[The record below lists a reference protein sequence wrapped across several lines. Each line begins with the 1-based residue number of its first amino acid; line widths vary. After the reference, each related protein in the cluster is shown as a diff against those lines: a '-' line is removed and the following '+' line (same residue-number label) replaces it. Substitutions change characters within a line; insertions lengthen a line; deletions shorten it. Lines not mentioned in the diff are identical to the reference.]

1 MRKYLLL
8 ILVLVFISLLSSCQ
22 KEESVAEYIPFKS
35 EKDGKWGFINLD
47 GDVLLEDEF
56 KREPTIVSNDR
67 FFAKNK
73 EGYWEMYTADKNA
86 RQVGKEYVQAGA
98 FIEDVAPVVEKGRAI
113 DFIDKN
119 GKVKFT
125 LGNVDGVAITS
136 CRNFIDGVAIFKCG
150 GYYGAIDES
159 GNVVIKP
166 DYLVLEPAKD
176 GKLVGI
182 HSKYKEIEDR
192 AKVKITVL
200 DTSGK
205 VLSEFAL
212 DRILESLDY
221 FSDGVLAVAKKDTD
235 GINYWGLIND
245 KGEWVLHASHKIRS
259 VKGMRNGKFI
269 FSDGE
274 QCGLMDFNG
283 EVLIRPKYS
292 DIKFTGANQLFVLD
306 DHIDSQWKLITE
318 EEDVI
323 SPNEFDEVY
332 PLPGDKYFV
341 KDDGDSW
348 IIIDDKG
355 KEVKTKVDIYEFR
368 YNQGDTEFES
378 QYLNLTSFINEL
390 HIKKDGLLGL
400 NLTMKV
406 ADVIK
411 SFSFL
416 DKQYGEGDFS
426 DNASSY
432 RYSNDIS
439 VDLNFNNVKFQIAAL
454 FDDNVADYTFSSGFS
469 NISPNQISVTFYNE
483 KLLKGHLSQLT
494 RSLKAKLKKVGTVVK
509 ETEYALIVASGNA
522 YYFVGSDGDKVYLNY
537 GNFDVNAINLNMFT
551 GSYDAVTTTSDS
563 YVDDAEYVDSVC
575 IDSAVVY

>member
-22 KEESVAEYIPFKS
+22 KEESVAEYIPFRS

-56 KREPTIVSNDR
+56 KSEPTIVSNDR

-73 EGYWEMYTADKNA
+73 AGYWEMYIADKKA
-86 RQVGKEYVQAGA
+86 RQIGKEYVQAGA

-150 GYYGAIDES
+150 GYYGAIDAS

-166 DYLVLEPAKD
+166 DYLALEPAKD

-182 HSKYKEIEDR
+182 HSKYKETEDR

-235 GINYWGLIND
+235 GNNYWGLIND
-245 KGEWVLHASHKIRS
+245 KGEWVLHASHKIRAI
-259 VKGMRNGKFI
+259 KGMRNGKFI

-274 QCGLMDFNG
+274 ECGLMDFNG

-306 DHIDSQWKLITE
+306 DHIDPQWKLITE

-348 IIIDDKG
+348 IIVDDKG
-355 KEVKTKVDIYEFR
+355 KEVKTKVDIYEFS

-378 QYLNLTSFINEL
+378 QYLDFTSFINEL

-400 NLTMKV
+400 NLTMEV

-416 DKQYGEGDFS
+416 YKQYGEGDFS
-426 DNASSY
+426 NNASSY

-454 FDDNVADYTFSSGFS
+454 FDDNVTDYTFSSGFS

-483 KLLKGHLSQLT
+483 KQLKGHLSQLT
-494 RSLKAKLKKVGTVVK
+494 RSLKAKLKKVGTIVK

-522 YYFVGSDGDKVYLNY
+522 YYLVGNDGDKVYLNY
-537 GNFDVNAINLNMFT
+537 GNLDVNAINLNMFT
-551 GSYDAVTTTSDS
+551 NSDDAVTTTSDS
-563 YVDDAEYVDSVC
+563 YIDDEEYVDSVC

>member
-22 KEESVAEYIPFKS
+22 KEESVAEYIPFRS

-56 KREPTIVSNDR
+56 KSEPTIVSNDR

-73 EGYWEMYTADKNA
+73 AGYWEMYIADKKA
-86 RQVGKEYVQAGA
+86 RQIGKEYVQAGA

-150 GYYGAIDES
+150 GYYGAIDAS

-166 DYLVLEPAKD
+166 DYLALEPAKD

-182 HSKYKEIEDR
+182 HSKYKETEDR

-235 GINYWGLIND
+235 GNNYWGLIND
-245 KGEWVLHASHKIRS
+245 KGEWVLHASHKIRAI
-259 VKGMRNGKFI
+259 KGMRNGKFI

-274 QCGLMDFNG
+274 ECGLMDFNG

-306 DHIDSQWKLITE
+306 DHIDPQWKLITE

-348 IIIDDKG
+348 IIVDDKG
-355 KEVKTKVDIYEFR
+355 KEVKTKVDIYEFS

-378 QYLNLTSFINEL
+378 QYLDLTSFINEL

-400 NLTMKV
+400 NLTMEV

-416 DKQYGEGDFS
+416 YKQYGEGDFS
-426 DNASSY
+426 NNASSY

-454 FDDNVADYTFSSGFS
+454 FDDNVTDYTFSSGFS

-483 KLLKGHLSQLT
+483 KQLKGHLSQLT
-494 RSLKAKLKKVGTVVK
+494 RSLKAKLKKVGTIVK

-522 YYFVGSDGDKVYLNY
+522 YYLVGNDGDKVYLNY
-537 GNFDVNAINLNMFT
+537 GNLDVNAINLNMFT
-551 GSYDAVTTTSDS
+551 NSDDAVTTTSDS
-563 YVDDAEYVDSVC
+563 YIDDEEYVDSVC